1 MTESFSGDVKV
12 VKPDP
17 AIKNVL
23 PDLSQESFY
32 CNLAVGEITNIEFG
46 EFGNAKWKTTGVEV
60 TPPIHSK
67 SLYLTDETFHIT
79 REY

>member
-17 AIKNVL
+17 TIVNVL

-46 EFGNAKWKTTGVEV
+46 GVPYMLLNRKQQEL
-60 TPPIHSK
+60 K
-67 SLYLTDETFHIT
+67 
-79 REY
+79 